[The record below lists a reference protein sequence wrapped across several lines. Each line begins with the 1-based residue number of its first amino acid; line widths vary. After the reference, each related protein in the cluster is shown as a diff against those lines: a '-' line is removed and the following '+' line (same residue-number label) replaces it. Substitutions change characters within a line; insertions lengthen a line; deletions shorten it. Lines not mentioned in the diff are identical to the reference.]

1 MEAGG
6 APGSSAE
13 RQPVADQ
20 DGREQQVTQDPV
32 HDAVQE
38 DIEAQVCPPDLPDDD
53 DEDADDDDQQTEG
66 PVKDNH
72 IPTEDEPDQADP
84 DKDQEQTEQA
94 AATVADP
101 DQQVSNDK
109 TPPPQPRVQDSAPAK
124 SRLPVTAKR
133 PTAPPTKPTSKPP
146 MRRAP
151 PAPPH
156 QPSRKSAMMRINQQ
170 PSHHQDS
177 FGDGIRTGP
186 SDIDSDSEVS
196 DAEHFLAKGAF
207 LLTPSHEL
215 SLEKASAICERM
227 NFNAPFSL
235 TKTATGILFKF
246 ARPEDFMA
254 TFKKGF
260 HKVTGARFYK
270 KIPIP
275 CRPQKTFTVFVL
287 EVPEEVPEE
296 DIRHALYKFHSVVEV
311 VRLVGTGGPQQ
322 LTLQKDS
329 SGGGGAAA
337 SSKAVEKAVGSTV
350 SGSTVELGS
359 AGPPPLIRVTLA
371 NLDEYNILL
380 QNGLDF
386 YGATFFPTEAAS
398 PSGLVRLPGAAAR
411 KQQGN
416 RILDVVTASGQRVRD
431 LLPVFDSA
439 GFSKIPPPVMK
450 TIKPLKH

>member
-170 PSHHQDS
+170 PSHHQ
-177 FGDGIRTGP
+177 
-186 SDIDSDSEVS
+186 
-196 DAEHFLAKGAF
+196 
-207 LLTPSHEL
+207 
-215 SLEKASAICERM
+215 
-227 NFNAPFSL
+227 
-235 TKTATGILFKF
+235 
-246 ARPEDFMA
+246 
-254 TFKKGF
+254 
-260 HKVTGARFYK
+260 
-270 KIPIP
+270 IPIP

-431 LLPVFDSA
+431 LLPLLKMHSEVLECKMSECSYTHKFRGSESA
-439 GFSKIPPPVMK
+439 NC
-450 TIKPLKH
+450 